1 MWVVYDRYITGRGWA
16 TEQMEV
22 DLSRGDAVRAWAK
35 SQSVVASFAYDERGV
50 VWMEDDEDEDT
61 VLAIAEGLG
70 IPLDYVLRWF
80 EGLEVGTEYGSDE
93 RGCDEYHRLKD
104 EGLL

>member
-61 VLAIAEGLG
+61 ALAIAEGLG

-80 EGLEVGTEYGSDE
+80 EGLDLGAEYGSDE